1 MENSIQNYRFTYD
14 AEPSDEHLAIIMK
27 EVAEEAKR
35 KAIEANSAFMSNLSE
50 QIRIAKQKQNI
61 SDRHSHETAQA

>member
-1 MENSIQNYRFTYD
+1 VENSIQNYRFTYD

-35 KAIEANSAFMSNLSE
+35 KAIEANSAFMLNLSE
-50 QIRIAKQKQNI
+50 QIRVAKQKQNEQN
-61 SDRHSHETAQA
+61 SLT

>member
-1 MENSIQNYRFTYD
+1 MENSIENYRFTDD

-35 KAIEANSAFMSNLSE
+35 KAVEANSAFMSNLRE
-50 QIRIAKQKQNI
+50 QIRIAKQKQ
-61 SDRHSHETAQA
+61 T